1 MKTNREW
8 TRMNANPV
16 KSGFSSQ
23 SEFVFIRVHSRLK
36 KFRPMITNF
45 PALAAV
51 ASLALL
57 ALSARAQDNQL
68 EVNVRPKV
76 VDKAAMRAGK
86 TQPGTGGHSKIY
98 GILSVQ
104 EIKGEQKLIK
114 PVDENAILQLLSQE
128 MNKNGFQLY
137 APGTKPD
144 IVITASYGRGE
155 VQNPYIKGSG
165 ETGGSSDV
173 NAATTS
179 ANLGGS
185 GSNDSGATSVSI
197 TGAFADQLMDEKSPG
212 FEAKLQKAAGEKLF
226 IRVTAWAYPT
236 DPKAKSRMLWKT
248 VIVVD
253 DPDHRDLNAIA
264 QKMLEAGAPYFDK
277 EIREREADVYKPL
290 PDGHVNVGAPEVV
303 PPKTK

>member
-1 MKTNREW
+1 MTTNRPPL
-8 TRMNANPV
+8 TKLP
-16 KSGFSSQ
+16 GF
-23 SEFVFIRVHSRLK
+23 V
-36 KFRPMITNF
+36 
-45 PALAAV
+45 AV
-51 ASLALL
+51 ACLALL
-57 ALSARAQDNQL
+57 PLATRAQEQQL

-76 VDKAAMRAGK
+76 VDKSAMWAGK
-86 TQPGTGGHSKIY
+86 TQPGTGGHSRIY

-114 PVDENAILQLLSQE
+114 PVDENAILQLLSEE

-185 GSNDSGATSVSI
+185 GSNDSGATSVAI

-212 FEAKLQKAAGEKLF
+212 FEAKLQKAAGEKLY
-226 IRVTAWAYPT
+226 IRVTAWAYPS
-236 DPKAKSRMLWKT
+236 DAKAKSKMLWKT
-248 VIVVD
+248 VMVVD
-253 DPDHRDLNAIA
+253 DPDHRDLNKIA
-264 QKMLEAGAPYFDK
+264 AKMLEAGAPFFDK

-290 PDGHVNVGAPEVV
+290 PDGRVNVGAPEVV
-303 PPKTK
+303 PPKAK